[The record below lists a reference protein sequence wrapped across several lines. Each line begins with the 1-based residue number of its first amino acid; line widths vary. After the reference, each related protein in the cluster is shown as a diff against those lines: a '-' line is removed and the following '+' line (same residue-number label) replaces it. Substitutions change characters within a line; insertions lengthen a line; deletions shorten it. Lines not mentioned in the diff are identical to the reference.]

1 MNRIRKLFEKPG
13 EKLIP
18 YITAGYPS
26 RKLTTDLVLAME
38 KAGADMIEL
47 GLPFSDPLADGPVI
61 QESSQVALQN
71 GVNLRWILGQVQ
83 ILRESSQ
90 IPLALMGYIN
100 PILKYGY
107 DEFISDCQKVG
118 VDGLIIPDLPPEEAD
133 DIVSMCKSN
142 NISPIL
148 FIAPNTSNDRIRTI
162 SRMAGDLVYCVAI
175 LGITGNKLSKEA
187 SLKAYLSLVREYSVT
202 PFVVGFGIK
211 TRKDVVTI
219 NRVADGAVVG
229 TAIIDKIHNS
239 NDPIKT
245 IMEYVKDLKGI
256 K

>member
-1 MNRIRKLFEKPG
+1 
-13 EKLIP
+13 
-18 YITAGYPS
+18 
-26 RKLTTDLVLAME
+26 ME

-71 GVNLRWILGQVQ
+71 GVNLRWILGQVK

-107 DEFISDCQKVG
+107 DEFIADCRKVG
-118 VDGLIIPDLPPEEAD
+118 VDGLIIPDLPLEEAD
-133 DIVSMCKSN
+133 DIVSMCKSY

-162 SRMAGDLVYCVAI
+162 SQMAGDLVYCVAI

-187 SLKAYLSLVREYSVT
+187 SLKAYLSRVRKYSVS

-211 TRKDVVTI
+211 TRKDVITI
-219 NRVADGAVVG
+219 NRMADGAVVG
-229 TAIIDKIHNS
+229 TAIINIIHNS

-245 IMEYVKDLKGI
+245 ITEYVKELKGI
-256 K
+256 